1 MGRYRQCPIHR
12 VGQMFDMNT
21 LLMGPRGC
29 GKSSIGQ
36 RLADILE
43 QPFVELDARV
53 LKTFAEDSVQEVW
66 VVHGEGAW
74 RAAEVEQLNRALE
87 EDGQVVALG
96 GGTPIIHAAQQ
107 RLQEEQQAGLARLI
121 YLRCEVG
128 ELRRR
133 LEGNLSDRPALT
145 EAGSLNELEAVL
157 QAREPIYCRLA
168 DLIVQATPRSPDEIA
183 AQLASELGK
192 SP

>member
-1 MGRYRQCPIHR
+1 MGRHRQFPIHR

-21 LLMGPRGC
+21 LLIGPRGC
-29 GKSSIGQ
+29 GKSSVGQ

-53 LKTFAEDSVQEVW
+53 LGSFAQDSVQEVW
-66 VVHGEGAW
+66 VVHGESAW

-96 GGTPIIHAAQQ
+96 GGTPIIDVAQQ
-107 RLQEEQQAGLARLI
+107 RLQDEQQAGRARLI
-121 YLRCEVG
+121 YLRCEVS

-133 LEGNLSDRPALT
+133 LEGNLGDRPALT
-145 EAGSLNELEAVL
+145 PAGSLNELEAVAG
-157 QAREPIYCRLA
+157 AREPIYCRLA
-168 DLIVQATPRSPDEIA
+168 DLIVQVTARSSDEIA
-183 AQLASELGK
+183 SQLASEFGK